1 MTRKENKLLLAHIQQ
16 EIDYVRSMKRLS
28 ELKGDKQQV
37 IYYSGIEHGLEFAQS
52 SLTIAYVSGLDDSG
66 DVSR

>member
-1 MTRKENKLLLAHIQQ
+1 MTRKEKELLLAHIQQ
-16 EIDYVRSMKRLS
+16 EIDYVRDMKKLS

-52 SLTIAYVSGLDDSG
+52 SLAIAYVSGLNDSRE
-66 DVSR
+66 VSR